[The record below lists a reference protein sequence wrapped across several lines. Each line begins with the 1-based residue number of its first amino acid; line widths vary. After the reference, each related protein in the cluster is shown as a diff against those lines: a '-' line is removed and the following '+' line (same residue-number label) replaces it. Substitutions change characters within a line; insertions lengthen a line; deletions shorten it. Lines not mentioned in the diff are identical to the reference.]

1 MRRDSDD
8 LLTEVFILLSTSEQ
22 RVLLTFHQYLM
33 TPGKMLCFSGPSL
46 ERYVTDLDRM
56 VDKKLL
62 IREKFKGGYSLSR
75 TGFAAMKDCV
85 QSEDEDTSNRVT

>member
-1 MRRDSDD
+1 
-8 LLTEVFILLSTSEQ
+8 
-22 RVLLTFHQYLM
+22 M

-46 ERYVTDLDRM
+46 ERYVSDLDRM

-75 TGFAAMKDCV
+75 AGFAAMKDCAKTGDIEV
-85 QSEDEDTSNRVT
+85 SDRVT